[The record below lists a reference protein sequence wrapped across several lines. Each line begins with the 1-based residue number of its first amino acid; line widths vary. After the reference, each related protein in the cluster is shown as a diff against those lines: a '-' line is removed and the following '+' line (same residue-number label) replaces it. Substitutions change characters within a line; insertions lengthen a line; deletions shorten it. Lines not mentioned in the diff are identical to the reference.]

1 MPTPLLSVSDLHTHF
16 RLPKGLLRAVDGVSL
31 TVERGE
37 TVGLVGESGCGKSTL
52 GRTLL
57 RLQEPTAGRIEV
69 DGTDIAPLRTAA
81 LLPYRRRLQMV
92 FQDPFASLNPR
103 HTIGEILGT
112 PLAVH
117 GLARGAELQ
126 RQVQRITDQVG
137 LPRAALQ
144 RYPHEFS
151 GGQRQ
156 RIGIARALILQPE
169 LIVCDEPVSALDLSI
184 QAQILNL
191 LSAMKAE
198 HGLAYLFISHDLSVV
213 QYFADR
219 VVVMYLGR
227 VVESA
232 DRRSLWAHPRHP
244 YTRALMDAVPD
255 PQRRRQAAPLA
266 GDLPSPQNVPAG
278 CRFHPRC
285 PRASALCT
293 VQEPAL
299 ERAADGH
306 FVACHHPEE
315 AVVQAPARVPART
328 PVPFTATQAE
338 S

>member
-1 MPTPLLSVSDLHTHF
+1 MSLLSVSDLQTHF
-16 RLPKGLLRAVDGVSL
+16 KLPKGVLRAVDGVSL
-31 TVERGE
+31 AVERGE

-57 RLQEPTAGRIEV
+57 RLEQPTAGRIEI
-69 DGTDIAPLRTAA
+69 DGEDISTLDQKALR
-81 LLPYRRRLQMV
+81 PYRRRLQMV

-103 HTIGEILGT
+103 HTIGDILAA
-112 PLAVH
+112 PLVVH
-117 GLARGAELQ
+117 GQGDAAERQ
-126 RQVQRITDQVG
+126 RRVESLIDRVG
-137 LPRAALQ
+137 LPRSALA

-191 LSAMKAE
+191 LSAMKADF
-198 HGLAYLFISHDLSVV
+198 GLSYLFISHDLSVV

-219 VVVMYLGR
+219 VLVMYLGR
-227 VVESA
+227 IVESA
-232 DRRSLWAHPRHP
+232 DRRSLWALPRHP

-255 PQRRRQAAPLA
+255 PARRRQSVPLT
-266 GDLPSPQNVPAG
+266 GDLPSPQNLPSG

-285 PRASALCT
+285 PKATAVCAEREPVLREVAL
-293 VQEPAL
+293 
-299 ERAADGH
+299 GH
-306 FVACHHPEE
+306 EVACHHPE
-315 AVVQAPARVPART
+315 
-328 PVPFTATQAE
+328 

>member
-1 MPTPLLSVSDLHTHF
+1 MPQGV
-16 RLPKGLLRAVDGVSL
+16 LRAVDGVSL

-57 RLQEPTAGRIEV
+57 RLEEPTAGRIEI
-69 DGTDIAPLRTAA
+69 DGTDIAPLRPAA
-81 LLPYRRRLQMV
+81 LRPFRRRLQMV

-117 GLARGAELQ
+117 GLGTGTERQ
-126 RQVQRITDQVG
+126 RQVQQIIDHVG

-156 RIGIARALILQPE
+156 RIGIARALILRPE

-198 HGLAYLFISHDLSVV
+198 RGLAYLFISHDLSVV

-219 VVVMYLGR
+219 VIVMYLGR

-232 DRRSLWAHPRHP
+232 DRRSLWARPRHP

-255 PQRRRQAAPLA
+255 PARRRQAAPLT
-266 GDLPSPQNVPAG
+266 GDLPSPQNLPTG

-285 PRASALCT
+285 PRASALCAA
-293 VQEPAL
+293 QEPAL
-299 ERAADGH
+299 QADDDGH
-306 FVACHHPEE
+306 LVACHHPE
-315 AVVQAPARVPART
+315 
-328 PVPFTATQAE
+328 PVPGTAPIAFHPE
-338 S
+338 RK